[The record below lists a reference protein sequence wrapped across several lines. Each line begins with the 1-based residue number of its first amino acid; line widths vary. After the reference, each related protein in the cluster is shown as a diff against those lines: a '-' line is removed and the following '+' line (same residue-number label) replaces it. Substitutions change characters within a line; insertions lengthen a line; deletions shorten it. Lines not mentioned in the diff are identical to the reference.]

1 MSTQLSRLAPAI
13 KATVAVTGLALVL
26 ALPASAGIRL
36 NTTGGT
42 SCKASSG
49 FGASV
54 FYFSNQS
61 AEITSASGQYL
72 TCIIPTVQATAITT
86 PVSVEL
92 VVNNPT
98 DVAGAVTCA
107 LQTGYEVGSNV
118 SDVVTAIYNFPIT
131 ANGYGFLAATA
142 SSTPAIPA
150 PNAQYDPYTLTCLIP
165 AGAKLGAITIA
176 MPGSLVP
183 DA

>member
-1 MSTQLSRLAPAI
+1 MSIRKAKLATTTQAAVA
-13 KATVAVTGLALVL
+13 ATTLALVL

-42 SCKASSG
+42 SCKGSSG

-61 AEITSASGQYL
+61 AENTSGSGQYL
-72 TCIIPTVQATAITT
+72 TCIIPTVQATVTTT

-107 LQTGYEVGSNV
+107 LQTGYEIGSNV

-131 ANGYGFLAATA
+131 ANGYGFMTA
-142 SSTPAIPA
+142 NAGSTPAIPA